1 MAEYQHVNLSIED
14 GIATVVVNHPPVNSL
29 STPVIQDM
37 MGAFNEIK
45 GDASVKAVIITGA
58 GMFFIAGADIKEISE
73 IKDPKH
79 GAELAGRGQKFF
91 REIELMDIPV
101 IAAINGMCLG
111 GGTELAMA
119 CHMRIASDRAKIG
132 QPEINLGIIPGFGGT
147 QRFPR
152 LAGTGKAYEVILSGE
167 PITAAEAKAVGLVNR
182 VVPEAEVMKQA
193 KGLAQRIAAK
203 SKQAISRS
211 MQAIRDGI
219 AMSVDDGLALE
230 NRLFGDI
237 CETKDMR
244 EGVSAFLEKRQ
255 PKFTD
260 E

>member
-1 MAEYQHVNLSIED
+1 MAEYQHVNLTIED

-29 STPVIQDM
+29 STPVIRDM
-37 MGAFNEIK
+37 QGAFEEIK
-45 GDASVKAVIITGA
+45 ADASVKAVIITGA

-73 IKDPKH
+73 IKDPQQ
-79 GAELAGRGQKFF
+79 GAEVAGQGQRFF
-91 REIELMDIPV
+91 REINLMDIPV

-111 GGTELAMA
+111 GGIELAMA
-119 CHMRIASDRAKIG
+119 CHIRIASDRAKIG

-147 QRFPR
+147 QRLPR
-152 LAGTGKAYEVILSGE
+152 LVGTGKALEMILSGD

-193 KGLAQRIAAK
+193 KGLAQRMASK
-203 SKQAISRS
+203 SKQAIARA
-211 MQAIRDGI
+211 MKAVRDGC
-219 AMSVDDGLALE
+219 AMSLDDGLALE
-230 NRLFGDI
+230 NRLFGEI

>member
-1 MAEYQHVNLSIED
+1 MAEYQHATVTIED
-14 GIATVVVNHPPVNSL
+14 AVATVVVNHPPVNSL
-29 STPVIQDM
+29 SAPVLRDLQ
-37 MGAFNEIK
+37 AACEEIK
-45 GDASVKAVIITGA
+45 SDPGVKAVIITGA
-58 GMFFIAGADIKEISE
+58 GMFFIAGADIKEIAE
-73 IKDPKH
+73 IKDAEQ
-79 GAELAGRGQKFF
+79 GAALARQGERLF

-147 QRFPR
+147 QRLPR
-152 LAGTGKAYEVILSGE
+152 LVGTGKALEMILSGDS
-167 PITAAEAKAVGLVNR
+167 ITAAEAKAIGLVNR
-182 VVPEAEVMKQA
+182 VVPEAEVVKQA
-193 KGLAQRIAAK
+193 KGLAQRIAGK
-203 SKQAISRS
+203 GRQAIARA
-211 MQAIRDGI
+211 MKAVREGI
-219 AMSVDDGLALE
+219 AMSLEDGLSLE
-230 NRLFGDI
+230 NQLFGEI

-255 PKFTD
+255 PRFAD

>member
-1 MAEYQHVNLSIED
+1 MAEYQHATLTIEE
-14 GIATVVVNHPPVNSL
+14 GIATIVVNHPPVNSL
-29 STPVIQDM
+29 STPVIRDLA
-37 MGAFNEIK
+37 GVINEIK
-45 GDASVKAVIITGA
+45 ANPAVKVVIITGA

-73 IKDPKH
+73 IKDGEQ
-79 GAELAGRGQKFF
+79 GAGLARQGERFF

-119 CHMRIASDRAKIG
+119 CHMRIASDRAKMG

-147 QRFPR
+147 QRLPR
-152 LAGTGKAYEVILSGE
+152 LVGTGKALEMILSGE

-193 KGLAQRIAAK
+193 KGLAQRIASK
-203 SKQAISRS
+203 SKQAITRA
-211 MQAIRDGI
+211 MKAVRDGA
-219 AMSVDDGLALE
+219 AMSLEEGLSLE
-230 NRLFGDI
+230 NRLFGEI

-260 E
+260 A